1 MPSVLFWKKKKTV
14 SGQQQSAQET
24 SSPSRLG
31 SILRESSFRS
41 KRNSVPATPVA
52 GVPSQQLRD
61 SSTPTLGHDKRQRKR
76 QSVPASKY
84 LVDENQQRGSQPLS
98 RNISISKSLKSRKES
113 MSAAPPPT
121 RGSVMSSMSQ
131 SPSMMRALK
140 VRSLDLVKPSP
151 TLRFMQEEPEQRPL
165 QSQAPGSH
173 VRAQSEGI
181 ILNQVLPKQHQHSK
195 STGTVDGIADTL
207 GAKDLRS
214 LMEREERR
222 RAKRVEEAKERQE
235 QRRRLRAEV
244 ERLQQQEED
253 IARRSRGQ
261 QATFMR
267 SGSSKGKERAW
278 ENEDFVEVRS
288 QSVATQTPEAWA
300 YEEEG
305 EEAEKYAEDMM
316 SLAMPIQPTLSEEAY
331 NQEFRSSSR
340 TAPGRVSSRFRE
352 SVDASESSKSSMEG
366 PSAIP
371 AQDVSAVSRTTEISA
386 ERRGNA
392 NFISTAWSSL
402 IRRAS
407 SSRKKK
413 ERDMAKYKKER
424 AADKATP
431 EREFVVTGGAKLSHE
446 GGSPIMLVPHSSV
459 SGTGGVSK
467 SRSKMI
473 QPPMPSP
480 PPTSPPPS
488 SSLYQPIHKDFVS
501 MTPAFSGSAPWHE
514 SNEKESE
521 GSEDSSGPVT
531 ITSMPFT
538 PAHVRNFSHPT
549 REATHSD
556 RERETL
562 SAASSRMDRPLS
574 TVTDP
579 GDALIYAFPAVPQR
593 IPLQE
598 ALSGQPRQVI
608 LAEPVTDIDI
618 DEYITEPRDAI
629 VEPVEDISDTTPQF
643 NRMMNA
649 DLSPEGTPLWDSPTL
664 PAGRD
669 YEAGSP
675 SDIRAAPYSVYS
687 TKASSRMTSSD
698 ECIPTETENVNSKTR
713 GPPLTS
719 RANFDTNTSFAMFES
734 AAGTVTEDADITPT
748 SMEDDG
754 ESALPQMKTV
764 SAGKKPQIVHNSF
777 SKLPVEPTS
786 TSGTTS
792 ESGVIVPRAG
802 RILSRHGSFG
812 EVQ

>member
-1 MPSVLFWKKKKTV
+1 
-14 SGQQQSAQET
+14 
-24 SSPSRLG
+24 
-31 SILRESSFRS
+31 
-41 KRNSVPATPVA
+41 
-52 GVPSQQLRD
+52 
-61 SSTPTLGHDKRQRKR
+61 
-76 QSVPASKY
+76 
-84 LVDENQQRGSQPLS
+84 
-98 RNISISKSLKSRKES
+98 
-113 MSAAPPPT
+113 
-121 RGSVMSSMSQ
+121 MSQ

-181 ILNQVLPKQHQHSK
+181 ILNQVLPKQHQYSK
-195 STGTVDGIADTL
+195 STGTVDELADML

-244 ERLQQQEED
+244 ERLQRQEED
-253 IARRSRGQ
+253 IAGRSRGQ
-261 QATFMR
+261 QATFLR
-267 SGSSKGKERAW
+267 SASSKGKERAW

-305 EEAEKYAEDMM
+305 EEAEKFAEDMM
-316 SLAMPIQPTLSEEAY
+316 SLAMPIQPALNEEAY
-331 NQEFRSSSR
+331 NQEIRFSST

-371 AQDVSAVSRTTEISA
+371 AQDVSGVSRTTEISP

-407 SSRKKK
+407 SSRRKK

-424 AADKATP
+424 AVDKTTP

-473 QPPMPSP
+473 QAPLPSP

-501 MTPAFSGSAPWHE
+501 MSPAFSGSAPWQE

-549 REATHSD
+549 REATYSD
-556 RERETL
+556 PERETLSL

-574 TVTDP
+574 FVTDP

-618 DEYITEPRDAI
+618 DEYITEPRDAV
-629 VEPVEDISDTTPQF
+629 VEPVEDISYMTPQF

-649 DLSPEGTPLWDSPTL
+649 DVSPEGTPLWDSPTL
-664 PAGRD
+664 PTGRD
-669 YEAGSP
+669 YEPGSP
-675 SDIRAAPYSVYS
+675 SDIRAAPYGVYS
-687 TKASSRMTSSD
+687 TKVSSRMTSSD
-698 ECIPTETENVNSKTR
+698 VCMRTETENVNSKTR

-719 RANFDTNTSFAMFES
+719 RANFDTNIGFAMFES
-734 AAGTVTEDADITPT
+734 AAGTVTDDANITPI
-748 SMEDDG
+748 SMDDDG

-792 ESGVIVPRAG
+792 ECGVIEPRAG

-812 EVQ
+812 EIQ